1 MNQRLAA
8 LALGAT
14 LVLGLFTS
22 TSVAG
27 PQNSVSMVAEQAKEQ
42 VTSALHYE
50 ASEASPDV
58 AEDWVLPEAEEVESD
73 VRDSSPA
80 PEEAT
85 TELDRFHPHPPFG
98 PHPPHGPPHGPHPPF
113 GPHPPHGPPH
123 GPHPPFGPHPP
134 HGPPHG
140 PHPPHGPPHEPH
152 PVEVPL
158 FHREEPKGVPRKAFP
173 GAGNSAMP
181 SRFDSALDSF
191 LMNLEMIEADMWAE
205 MSSLM
210 PSGDKEET
218 ETRALPVAEEDK
230 PTVEAA
236 ESPMDSF
243 MNSLE
248 SIEEEMEAEMYSLF
262 SSGNEQEQE
271 HEDSSPLSEEPVQ
284 PIRVTLS
291 G

>member
-14 LVLGLFTS
+14 FVLGLFTS

-27 PQNSVSMVAEQAKEQ
+27 PQNGVSMVAEQAKEQ

-85 TELDRFHPHPPFG
+85 TELDGFHPHPPF
-98 PHPPHGPPHGPHPPF
+98 
-113 GPHPPHGPPH
+113 
-123 GPHPPFGPHPP
+123 
-134 HGPPHG
+134 G

-173 GAGNSAMP
+173 GAGNTAMP

-210 PSGDKEET
+210 PSGDQEET
-218 ETRALPVAEEDK
+218 ETRAVPVAEEDK

-236 ESPMDSF
+236 KSPMDSF

-271 HEDSSPLSEEPVQ
+271 HEDSSPLSEEPVH
-284 PIRVTLS
+284 PIRVTLP

>member
-1 MNQRLAA
+1 
-8 LALGAT
+8 
-14 LVLGLFTS
+14 
-22 TSVAG
+22 
-27 PQNSVSMVAEQAKEQ
+27 
-42 VTSALHYE
+42 
-50 ASEASPDV
+50 
-58 AEDWVLPEAEEVESD
+58 
-73 VRDSSPA
+73 
-80 PEEAT
+80 
-85 TELDRFHPHPPFG
+85 
-98 PHPPHGPPHGPHPPF
+98 
-113 GPHPPHGPPH
+113 
-123 GPHPPFGPHPP
+123 
-134 HGPPHG
+134 
-140 PHPPHGPPHEPH
+140 
-152 PVEVPL
+152 
-158 FHREEPKGVPRKAFP
+158 
-173 GAGNSAMP
+173 MP